1 MTTTPED
8 PTTQE
13 GTARP
18 RLPWSRT
25 QRPVPRLV
33 LRPVQDFLHLEAA
46 GGLVLLVATIAAL
59 VWANV
64 DSGSYQD
71 FWSTEVTLR
80 IGSFSEVEN
89 LQHVV
94 NDGLMAIFF
103 LVVGLEVKREL
114 AVGELSTREAA
125 LLPLF
130 AAVGGMVL
138 PAIVFLGVMGGDAG
152 SRGWGIPMATDV
164 AFALGALAALG
175 SRVPAALVA
184 FLLGVAVIDDIGAI
198 VVVAFYYTDV
208 IHLAWLAAALLGL
221 ALIVALQ
228 RMQVRYMGVYVVLG
242 LAVWFATF
250 ESGVH
255 ATIAAVALG
264 LLTPARPFQDPAA
277 VSAEAI
283 RIAEAT
289 DDHPDDPDADAGQWR
304 RLSWLSREAVS
315 PLTRVEHG
323 LHQWS
328 SFVVLPIFALANAGI
343 VLDAA
348 SLDAAT
354 ETPLALAVA
363 LGLLIGKTIGLTA
376 GVALAVFLGL
386 SRLPDGVRWA
396 HVFGI
401 GALAGIGFTVSLF
414 ITGLAFSDPELVD
427 ASKIGVLSGSTIAA
441 LAGIG
446 LLMLVGRRSA
456 ATAGAPRSDP

>member
-1 MTTTPED
+1 M
-8 PTTQE
+8 
-13 GTARP
+13 
-18 RLPWSRT
+18 
-25 QRPVPRLV
+25 PRLV
-33 LRPVQDFLHLEAA
+33 LRPLQEFLHLEAA
-46 GGLVLLVATIAAL
+46 GGIVLLAATIAAL

-64 DSGSYQD
+64 DSGSYND
-71 FWSTEVTLR
+71 LWSTEITLR
-80 IGSFSEVEN
+80 IGSFSEIED

-114 AVGELSTREAA
+114 AVGELSSRQAA

-138 PAIVFLGVMGGDAG
+138 PALIFLGVMGGAEG

-175 SRVPAALVA
+175 SRVPSSLVA

-198 VVVAFYYTDV
+198 LVVAFYYTDA
-208 IHLAWLAAALLGL
+208 IALAWLAAALGGL
-221 ALIVALQ
+221 LLIVALQ
-228 RMQVRYMGVYVVLG
+228 RMGVRYVGIYVVAGLG
-242 LAVWFATF
+242 VWFATF

-255 ATIAAVALG
+255 ATIAGVALG
-264 LLTPARPFQDPAA
+264 LLTPVRPFQDPAA

-289 DDHPDDPDADAGQWR
+289 DDVPDDPDGDAGLWR
-304 RLSWLSREAVS
+304 RLAWLSSEAVS

-343 VLDAA
+343 VLDSDA
-348 SLDAAT
+348 LDAAT
-354 ETPLALAVA
+354 GSPLAPAVA
-363 LGLLIGKTIGLTA
+363 LGLVVGKTVGLTA
-376 GVALAVFLGL
+376 GVALAVRLGL

-396 HVFGI
+396 HVVGI

-414 ITGLAFSDPELVD
+414 ITGLAFTDPALVD
-427 ASKIGVLSGSTIAA
+427 ASKIGVLGGSVIAA
-441 LAGIG
+441 AAGIG
-446 LLMLVGRRSA
+446 LLMLAARRRP
-456 ATAGAPRSDP
+456 ATGGAPRPDP

>member
-1 MTTTPED
+1 MSTPEG
-8 PTTQE
+8 PP
-13 GTARP
+13 RP
-18 RLPWSRT
+18 RAPWSRT
-25 QRPVPRLV
+25 ERAVPRLV
-33 LRPVQDFLHLEAA
+33 LRPVQEFLHLEAA

-71 FWSTEVTLR
+71 LWTTEITLR
-80 IGSFSEVEN
+80 IGGFSEIED

-130 AAVGGMVL
+130 AAVGGMVV
-138 PAIVFLGVMGGDAG
+138 PAAIFLGVMGGEPG

-175 SRVPAALVA
+175 SRVPSSLVA

-198 VVVAFYYTDV
+198 LVVAVYYTDA
-208 IHLAWLAAALLGL
+208 ITLAWLGAAIAGL

-228 RMQVRYMGVYVVLG
+228 RIGVRYVGVYVIVGLG
-242 LAVWFATF
+242 VWFATF

-255 ATIAAVALG
+255 ATIAGVALG
-264 LLTPARPFQDPAA
+264 LLTPVRPFQDPAA

-289 DDHPDDPDADAGQWR
+289 DDHPDDPDGDAGLWR
-304 RLSWLSREAVS
+304 RLAWLSREAVS

-343 VLDAA
+343 VLDADA
-348 SLDAAT
+348 LDAAT
-354 ETPLALAVA
+354 STPLALAVA
-363 LGLLIGKTIGLTA
+363 LGLLVGKTIGLTA
-376 GVALAVFLGL
+376 GVALAVRLGL
-386 SRLPDGVRWA
+386 SHLPDGVRWA
-396 HVFGI
+396 HVVGI

-427 ASKIGVLSGSTIAA
+427 ASKIGVLGGSTLAA
-441 LAGIG
+441 LAGIA
-446 LLMLVGRRSA
+446 LLLLAGRRPRA
-456 ATAGAPRSDP
+456 DAPRSDP